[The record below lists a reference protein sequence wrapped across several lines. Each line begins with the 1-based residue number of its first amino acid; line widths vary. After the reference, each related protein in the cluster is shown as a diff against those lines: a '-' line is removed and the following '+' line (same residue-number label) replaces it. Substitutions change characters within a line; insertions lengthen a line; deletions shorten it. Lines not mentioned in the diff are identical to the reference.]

1 MHVLQLGPYPPPEG
15 GINRN
20 LMAIREE
27 LLKNGHRCSVIAISK
42 SSAIVPADDVHHPRS
57 PLHIIRLLLTI
68 PYDVLHLHVGGEITS
83 RLLGLILVCGILGR
97 GRNILSFHSGGYTET
112 PAGKSARKFSLRGF
126 IFRRFSH
133 IIAVNPLIAEIF
145 ERYGIAR
152 DKISVIYPYVLRL
165 PDKSIE
171 LPMAIRDFAAKS
183 KPFLLTV
190 GLLEDEYD
198 LFMQLDALEEVL
210 RSFPEAGLMIVG
222 SGSLKARLAAAIAG
236 KSYGDRIFLAGD
248 VEHRVTLNLIDDC
261 DILLRTTLFDGDA
274 ISVREALFLGTPVIA
289 TDNGMRPDGVNLIS
303 VGDKEAIIRETG
315 RLALSKHQNR
325 LRPVEDTGNILA
337 ITNLY
342 RQIISTK

>member
-20 LMAIREE
+20 LMAIRDE

-42 SSAIVPADDVHHPRS
+42 SSAIVPADDVYHPTS
-57 PLHIIRLLLTI
+57 PFHIIKLLLTM
-68 PYDVLHLHVGGEITS
+68 PYDVLHLHVGGVIST
-83 RLLGLILVCGILGR
+83 RLLGLILICGILGH

-112 PAGKSARKFSLRGF
+112 PAGKRARKFSVRGF

-133 IIAVNPLIAEIF
+133 IIAVNSRLAEVF

-152 DKISVIYPYVLRL
+152 DKISVIYPFVHRL
-165 PDKSIE
+165 PDKSVE
-171 LPMAIRDFAAKS
+171 LPVPICDFAARS

-198 LFMQLDALEEVL
+198 LFMQIDAMEKVLDSL
-210 RSFPEAGLMIVG
+210 PDAGLMIVG
-222 SGSLKARLAAAIAG
+222 SGSLKARLAAVIADR
-236 KSYGDRIFLAGD
+236 SYSDRIFLAGD
-248 VEHRVTLNLIDDC
+248 VEHRVTLNLIDHC
-261 DILLRTTLFDGDA
+261 DILLRTTLYDGDA

-289 TDNGMRPDGVNLIS
+289 TDNGMRPDGVRLIR
-303 VGDKEAIIRETG
+303 VGDKRSLIEEIG
-315 RLALSKHQNR
+315 QVALSGSEDKPT
-325 LRPVEDTGNILA
+325 PVEDTANILA

-342 RQIISTK
+342 GQVRK